1 MPPYEWYNSTI
12 VNWARAMGLSV
23 VNFTPGIRT
32 NADYTAPDMPN
43 YLSSDEIL
51 HSLYQFEKENSHR
64 LNGCIILIHP
74 GTDSARKERLYER
87 LPEMIDRLKNMDY
100 DFKRL

>member
-1 MPPYEWYNSTI
+1 
-12 VNWARAMGLSV
+12 MGLSV

-74 GTDSARKERLYER
+74 ELILQEKRDS
-87 LPEMIDRLKNMDY
+87 MSDY
-100 DFKRL
+100 RR